1 RIKRCVGETGPARA
15 LAARE
20 ERCRAGLVANRF
32 VEYLTSHRPCLAR
45 SVLIDPEYGAGLAIG
60 AEYGAGVVVVG
71 AEYWAGLVI
80 DGYGPG
86 LVVFGTQYRPPCSA
100 AAIGAVNRIA
110 MVPIVAAFAIC

>member
-1 RIKRCVGETGPARA
+1 MARA
-15 LAARE
+15 IAARGDGF
-20 ERCRAGLVANRF
+20 RTCVVANRF
-32 VEYLTSHRPCLAR
+32 VEFLTSHRPCLAR
-45 SVLIDPEYGAGLAIG
+45 SVLIDPEYGAGLVIG
-60 AEYGAGVVVVG
+60 AEYGAWVG

>member
-1 RIKRCVGETGPARA
+1 LINPEDG
-15 LAARE
+15 
-20 ERCRAGLVANRF
+20 AGLV
-32 VEYLTSHRPCLAR
+32 
-45 SVLIDPEYGAGLAIG
+45 IG
-60 AEYGAGVVVVG
+60 AEYEAGVG